1 MVQHLN
7 SIDNDTVIR
16 VDDLDMVIDILSS
29 ALDKESKEA
38 DAVSNS
44 FKFRD
49 RDTKERRFLL
59 VKVART
65 EDDLYESQ

>member
-7 SIDNDTVIR
+7 SIDNNTVIR

-29 ALDKESKEA
+29 TLNDESKEA

-49 RDTKERRFLL
+49 RDTKEQRFLL
-59 VKVART
+59 VKIART
-65 EDDLYESQ
+65 EDDLYESE